1 MDKNTSD
8 SANTLIDQWWKL
20 YYTPIF
26 QYIQG
31 CMKKYGHEIAL
42 ELTQEVFERA
52 FFSLRDQPDRIE
64 NPQGWLRKIAEN
76 VCKSFLTNTNSHHVY
91 NPTYYTSEGEEKSYL
106 DDLESPEDEQP
117 ERVTENLEVVRL
129 VYTLLETLPQEYRRA
144 FLLHY
149 AQGYT
154 YEEIAR
160 SFMVNRTPKT
170 ISTYARKTREIL
182 KGRLEEQEH

>member
-1 MDKNTSD
+1 MEKNTSD
-8 SANTLIDQWWKL
+8 STDTLIEQWWEL
-20 YYTPIF
+20 YYTYIF

-31 CMKKYGHEIAL
+31 YAKCRHEIAQ

-52 FFSLRDQPDRIE
+52 FYSLRDRPDGIE
-64 NPQGWLRKIAEN
+64 NPKGWLRKVAEN
-76 VCKSFLTNTNSHHVY
+76 VCKSFYTDTNSHHVY
-91 NPTYYTSEGEEKSYL
+91 DPTYYTSEGEEKSYL

-117 ERVTENLEVVRL
+117 ERVTEKLEVLRW
-129 VYTLLETLPQEYRRA
+129 VYALLETLPQEYQRA
-144 FLLHY
+144 FWLHY